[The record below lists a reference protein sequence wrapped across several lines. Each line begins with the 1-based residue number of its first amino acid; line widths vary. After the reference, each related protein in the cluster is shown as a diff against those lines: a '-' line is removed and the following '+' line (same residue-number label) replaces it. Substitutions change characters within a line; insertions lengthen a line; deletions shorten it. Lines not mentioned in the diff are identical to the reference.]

1 MNKTSL
7 ALLDKEKTRW
17 LDTYSSLKAYIQRL
31 AAKEIQKK
39 IKKKNEETLPKIS
52 QVLLAI

>member
-1 MNKTSL
+1 MIQK
-7 ALLDKEKTRW
+7 KKTRW
-17 LDTYSSLKAYIQRL
+17 LDTYSSLKADIQRL